1 MANSNPDVL
10 SVKEAPEPALSGQRA
25 WPSIC
30 VVGPGWRFTSGISY
44 YTCRLV
50 KAAAQDYSVSVIQ
63 LRQLLPRFL
72 YPGRRRVGQPRARM
86 AYPPD
91 VPVYDG
97 VNWWWG
103 ASLLRA
109 VSFIRSNRPK
119 VLVLQWWTATALH
132 TYLMLAMMA
141 RFLGARVVIEMHET
155 QDPDEA
161 RYPVI
166 RHYCRWGLRLL
177 LRLCHGCVVHSIGD
191 FRSLEKDYK
200 TERLRLTV
208 ARHGPYDQYNL
219 AEESF
224 SDEDPAIAAVKRA
237 PRPGAVNLLFFGLI
251 RPYKGLEDLLA
262 VFNGLSERE
271 TAGLWLTIVGETWG
285 GYSEPKRLVEE
296 SPHRDRITF
305 VNEYVPDE
313 VVRTAFSHADVV
325 VLPYHRSSGSGT
337 LHVAMNWGLPVVVS
351 NVGGLPH
358 AAGDYGGAIFVPPRD
373 REALKAGIEDAVKMA
388 GQRFTDPRDWGEVI
402 DALVYAADVEPCGQ
416 EQ

>member
-10 SVKEAPEPALSGQRA
+10 SATGAPEPALSGRRA

-50 KAAAQDYSVSVIQ
+50 KAAAQDYNVSVVQ
-63 LRQLLPRFL
+63 LRQLLPRLL
-72 YPGRRRVGQPRARM
+72 YPGRRRVGQPRTSM
-86 AYPPD
+86 GYPPD

-109 VSFIRSNRPK
+109 LSFIRSNRPK

-132 TYLMLAMMA
+132 TYLMLGMMA
-141 RFLGARVVIEMHET
+141 RLQGARVVIEMHET

-166 RHYCRWGLRLL
+166 RHYCQWGLRLL
-177 LRLCHGCVVHSIGD
+177 LRLCHGCVVHSMAD
-191 FRSLEKDYK
+191 FRSLETGYK

-219 AEESF
+219 AEEAS
-224 SDEDPAIAAVKRA
+224 SEEDPAIAAVKAA

-262 VFNGLSERE
+262 VFNDLSERE
-271 TAGLWLTIVGETWG
+271 AAGLWLTIVGETWG
-285 GYSEPKRLVEE
+285 GYSEPKRLIEE
-296 SPHRDRITF
+296 SPHRGRVTF

-313 VVRTAFSHADVV
+313 VVRAAFSHADVA
-325 VLPYHRSSGSGT
+325 VLPYHRSSGSGS
-337 LHVAMNWGLPVVVS
+337 LHVAMSRGLPLVVTD
-351 NVGGLPH
+351 VGGLRE
-358 AAGDYGGAIFVPPRD
+358 AAGDYEGAVFVPPRN

-388 GQRFTDPRDWGEVI
+388 GRRFPDPRDWGEVI
-402 DALVYAADVEPCGQ
+402 DALVYAADVEPCGR
-416 EQ
+416 EL

>member
-1 MANSNPDVL
+1 MANSNPGVL
-10 SVKEAPEPALSGQRA
+10 SLPEAPASAPSSQHA

-50 KAAAQDYSVSVIQ
+50 KAAAQDHNVSVIQ
-63 LRQLLPRFL
+63 LRQLLPRLL

-103 ASLLRA
+103 TSLLRA
-109 VSFIRSNRPK
+109 LSFIRSNRPR

-132 TYLMLAMMA
+132 TYLILGMMA
-141 RFLGARVVIEMHET
+141 RLLGARVVIEMHET

-166 RHYCRWGLRLL
+166 RQYCRWGLRLL
-177 LRLCHGCVVHSIGD
+177 LRLCHGCVVHSTAD
-191 FRSLEKDYK
+191 FRSLETGYK
-200 TERLRLTV
+200 TKRLRMTV
-208 ARHGPYDQYNL
+208 ARHGPYDQYDV
-219 AEESF
+219 AEES
-224 SDEDPAIAAVKRA
+224 SAEDGAATAAVKAA
-237 PRPGAVNLLFFGLI
+237 PRPGVVNLLFFGLI

-262 VFNGLSERE
+262 VFNDLSETE
-271 TAGLWLTIVGETWG
+271 AAGLWLTIVGETWG
-285 GYSEPKRLVEE
+285 GYSAPKRLIEE
-296 SPHRDRITF
+296 SPHRSRITF

-313 VVRTAFSHADVV
+313 VVGAAFSHADVA

-337 LHVAMNWGLPVVVS
+337 LHVAMSWGLPVVVS
-351 NVGGLPH
+351 NVGGLPE
-358 AAGDYGGAIFVPPRD
+358 AAGDYGGAIFVPPRN
-373 REALKAGIEDAVKMA
+373 REALRAGIEDAVKMA
-388 GQRFTDPRDWGEVI
+388 HQRFTDPRDWDEVI
-402 DALVYAADVEPCGQ
+402 DALVYAADVAPCGR
-416 EQ
+416 EL